1 MLCSSHSK
9 DIVDNE
15 RAAIVPCQVFWAD
28 ASGSG
33 QWNQFGPYQPTNQP
47 ANQPTSPS
55 TQASGQV
62 CPYTTPYPLFQNIL
76 LNMEMLLSSEL
87 SFWLVI
93 PSLGWRWSRG
103 ARGRVFCVVCWPPRP
118 VGHQYLLS
126 HQLEC
131 CHQQQWCDC
140 YHQPW
145 CDCHLPPAHL
155 LQSLVVCY
163 LPQQF
168 CECSWK
174 QFVFWTAAKFNHCC
188 LVRGTFTINV
198 LLMWTVQSFTR
209 NATKIVQKRRTSES
223 EKKAEGVFPWQLC
236 LEPLLND

>member
-103 ARGRVFCVVCWPPRP
+103 ARGRVFCVVCWPLRALWATSTCSATSWSAATNNND
-118 VGHQYLLS
+118 VIATTNH
-126 HQLEC
+126 
-131 CHQQQWCDC
+131 DVIATI
-140 YHQPW
+140 
-145 CDCHLPPAHL
+145 DL

-198 LLMWTVQSFTR
+198 LLM
-209 NATKIVQKRRTSES
+209 
-223 EKKAEGVFPWQLC
+223 
-236 LEPLLND
+236 